1 MFKHFFISHNIL
13 CVAVQPKVSN
23 SSIQKPSLSE
33 LIHSTTFALLSLLR
47 VIFLSFCESANEKIK
62 LLISLRLTF
71 YCNFRRCLFNFN
83 LLYAIRALIVN
94 AQGTQ
99 TNVKC
104 QTCGEQLSKLFV
116 TGSLPQALSL
126 ALTHSLSLSVFLSV
140 VYYKYVSLICFRLT
154 YFIVAIS
161 RNSSKQKKKKRKKL
175 TH

>member
-33 LIHSTTFALLSLLR
+33 LKQSTTFALLSLR
-47 VIFLSFCESANEKIK
+47 VILLGFCESAKEKIK

-116 TGSLPQALSL
+116 TGSLSQARSLYHSLTLSL
-126 ALTHSLSLSVFLSV
+126 TVFLSG
-140 VYYKYVSLICFRLT
+140 VYYST
-154 YFIVAIS
+154 
-161 RNSSKQKKKKRKKL
+161 
-175 TH
+175 

>member
-47 VIFLSFCESANEKIK
+47 VIFLSFCERANEKIK

-140 VYYKYVSLICFRLT
+140 VYYST
-154 YFIVAIS
+154 
-161 RNSSKQKKKKRKKL
+161 
-175 TH
+175 